1 MKTTLPKHTKKYIV
15 QDNNGIG
22 VKLVYLVGYCP
33 DTLAYYNAFFK
44 DAQKHF
50 ENLDSTT
57 AICGKVRKSVCCQDF
72 TLMIIPIENKKY
84 DEVPGFETT
93 QWEHLRIQSY

>member
-1 MKTTLPKHTKKYIV
+1 LKTTLPKHTQKYIV

-50 ENLDSTT
+50 ENLALAVIEDVNRATSELRNK
-57 AICGKVRKSVCCQDF
+57 IRPKPKG
-72 TLMIIPIENKKY
+72 TLQ
-84 DEVPGFETT
+84 F
-93 QWEHLRIQSY
+93 S